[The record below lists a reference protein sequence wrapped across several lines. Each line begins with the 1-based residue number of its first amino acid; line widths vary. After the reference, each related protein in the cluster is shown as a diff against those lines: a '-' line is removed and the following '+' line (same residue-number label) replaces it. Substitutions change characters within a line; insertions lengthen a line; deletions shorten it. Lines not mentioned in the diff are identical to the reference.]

1 MGSAFQTL
9 LQDWDGEQVAV
20 RYDAE
25 LATWMFIAVHSTRL
39 GPAAGGTRMRV
50 YERPEDGLADAL
62 KLSGAMTRK
71 FAVCDVPRGGGK
83 AVLAVPRLFEGSE
96 RVELMHRYGEF
107 ISSLSGLYA
116 TAPDMN
122 TSERDM
128 DVIAERCEHVF
139 CRSEANGG
147 SGSTAPATAM
157 GVFYGIR
164 ASVGGDLRGVRVL
177 VQGVGAVGAVLV
189 RALDAAGAEVAVSDV
204 DPSRVSGRAVDPA
217 DVIGT
222 ECDVFAPCAAGGV
235 IGFDTVEQLR
245 CRVIAGAANNQ
256 LSDPAVADR
265 LHERGILYAPDYVI
279 NSGGVLH
286 GAGKELLGWDDATLE
301 ARLRGLG
308 DLLLELYAGDR
319 SPVHA
324 AEELV
329 ERRLAGSRDAARP
342 EDVRRAGGTRSET
355 GGG

>member
-1 MGSAFQTL
+1 MGSAFQEL
-9 LQDWDGEQVAV
+9 VQGWDGEQVAV

-25 LATWMFIAVHSTRL
+25 FDTWMFIAVHSTRL
-39 GPAAGGTRMRV
+39 GPGTGGTRMRV
-50 YERPEDGLADAL
+50 YERPEDALADAL

-71 FAVCDVPRGGGK
+71 MAVCDVPRGGGK
-83 AVLAVPRLFEGSE
+83 AVLAVPRLFEGDE
-96 RVELMHRYGEF
+96 RVELLHRYGDF
-107 ISSLSGLYA
+107 ISSLGGLYA

-128 DVIAERCEHVF
+128 DVIAERCEYVF
-139 CRSEANGG
+139 CCSESNGG
-147 SGSTAPATAM
+147 SGSTAPATAR

-177 VQGVGAVGAVLV
+177 VQGAGSVGAVLA
-189 RALDAAGAEVAVSDV
+189 RELEEAGADVLVSDV
-204 DPSRVSGRAVDPA
+204 VSSRVFGQAVDPA

-222 ECDVFAPCAAGGV
+222 ECDVYAPCAAGGV
-235 IGFDTVEQLR
+235 IDVDTVDRLR

-256 LSDPAVADR
+256 LADPALADR
-265 LHERGILYAPDYVI
+265 LHERGILYAPDFVI

-286 GAGKELLGWDDATLE
+286 GAGKELLGWDEATLE

-308 DLLLELYAGDR
+308 ELLVELYAADG

-324 AEELV
+324 AEALV
-329 ERRLAGSRDAARP
+329 ARRLAG
-342 EDVRRAGGTRSET
+342 AGELRQ
-355 GGG
+355 